1 MDREKFSEKV
11 PFRLTRMLINAMEA
25 SKIEGN
31 YRYTCKLVMQVLREN
46 HESVMTMLEAFVHDP
61 LITWRILG
69 EPVVPNDDELDTPF
83 RLQPRLPLPYAQSSG
98 SDFKNAGYSSSSGSG
113 TSASSSDEELVE
125 AQSTSVSASA
135 STVKLNQKAVK
146 VIARVRAKLQ
156 GQDFTTP
163 LGEPL
168 VLDVSKQVDR
178 LIEEASSRENLC
190 QLYLGWCPFW

>member
-69 EPVVPNDDELDTPF
+69 EPPVPAEEPNDQPLT
-83 RLQPRLPLPYAQSSG
+83 LQPPISLAPAQMTGLPLEDSSG
-98 SDFKNAGYSSSSGSG
+98 SSDTSSSEGK
-113 TSASSSDEELVE
+113 EERDLE
-125 AQSTSVSASA
+125 AESA

-156 GQDFTTP
+156 GADFTTP

-168 VLDVSKQVDR
+168 VLNVSKQVDR